1 MNDTQIQ
8 ECRRLKQYFPF
19 RIVYGAISQDGT
31 FETNAVT
38 TMRTPNALARKGWQ
52 VWVINL

>member
-1 MNDTQIQ
+1 MNDAQIQ
-8 ECRRLKQYFPF
+8 VCRRLKQYFPF